1 MSSEFANRFVFNRKN
16 NAGKRNLVGVV
27 VANPFPLCD
36 PSAGT
41 ARWYTMPAMPAY
53 CRPAAF
59 QDFAQQLPHLDGTKG
74 LFRAAFAISSHELPD
89 ADVTQAEHTITELT
103 ETVRRRVHS
112 GGVEAKLAHLHDVL
126 FDLVG
131 FTGNVDDYYNP
142 ANSYLPEV
150 LRTHRGLPIT
160 LTLIYKCVAEGVGLT
175 VRGIN
180 SPGHFLAAV
189 KASETQ
195 PADGIAKHPSNWM
208 YVDPFYGG
216 ELLDSTDVC
225 QRIAETTGLVADNPA
240 HWLAPATHRQWL
252 SRMLNNLQAVF
263 AHAGRERDL
272 YAMQE
277 LQELLTE

>member
-1 MSSEFANRFVFNRKN
+1 
-16 NAGKRNLVGVV
+16 
-27 VANPFPLCD
+27 
-36 PSAGT
+36 
-41 ARWYTMPAMPAY
+41 MPAY
-53 CRPAAF
+53 CHAAAF
-59 QDFAQQLPHLDGTKG
+59 TAFKREMSRVETTDG
-74 LFRAAFAISSHELPD
+74 LFRAAFAIARHDLTE
-89 ADVTQAEHTITELT
+89 ADVSRAEATIADLA

-112 GGVEAKLAHLHDVL
+112 SNVEAKLAHLHDVL
-126 FDLVG
+126 FDVVG
-131 FTGNVDDYYNP
+131 FSGNVEDYYNP

-160 LTLIYKCVAEGVGLT
+160 LVLIYKCVAERIGLV

-189 KASETQ
+189 HSDEPGAV
-195 PADGIAKHPSNWM
+195 SNTHGTWM

-216 ELLDSTDVC
+216 ELLDRNDVC
-225 QRIAETTGLVADNPA
+225 RRITDTTGLMPTDSSE
-240 HWLAPATHRQWL
+240 WLAPATHRQWL

-277 LQELLTE
+277 LQELIV

>member
-1 MSSEFANRFVFNRKN
+1 
-16 NAGKRNLVGVV
+16 
-27 VANPFPLCD
+27 
-36 PSAGT
+36 
-41 ARWYTMPAMPAY
+41 MPAY
-53 CRPAAF
+53 CHPTAYAAF
-59 QDFAQQLPHLDGTKG
+59 AAEMPRIESTRG
-74 LFRAAFAISSHELPD
+74 LFRAAFAIAQHEMTHANVDEGEAVIGQLTNTINSRVRSPS
-89 ADVTQAEHTITELT
+89 AEA
-103 ETVRRRVHS
+103 R
-112 GGVEAKLAHLHDVL
+112 LAHLHDVL
-126 FDLVG
+126 FDVVG
-131 FTGNVDDYYNP
+131 FSGNVEDYYNP

-160 LTLIYKCVAEGVGLT
+160 LTLVYTCVAEGVGLL

-189 KASETQ
+189 RSSDPRPGEPDSPTQ
-195 PADGIAKHPSNWM
+195 WM

-216 ELLDSTDVC
+216 GLLTQEDVW
-225 QRIAETTGLVADNPA
+225 QRIAEATGIDEPPSP

-277 LQELLTE
+277 LQELLA